1 MSMLKG
7 DELRAEMSRRA
18 FLSYW
23 VALGAMSIAAPS
35 LLATGARAATP
46 DGEVLNG
53 SHWGVFRAKVEG
65 GRFVSVRPWEKDP
78 APSHRCRRAG
88 HRLLADPHLVSDGPP
103 GLAGEGSRRRRPRPA
118 ARATSCG

>member
-18 FLSYW
+18 FLSYG

-46 DGEVLNG
+46 DGEVLTG
-53 SHWGVFRAKVEG
+53 SHWGAFRAKVEG
-65 GRFVSVRPWEKDP
+65 GRVVSVKPWEKDP
-78 APSHRCRRAG
+78 APSHQLAG
-88 HRLLADPHLVSDGPP
+88 VLDFDLFADPHQIPDGPP
-103 GLAGEGSRRRRPRPA
+103 RLP
-118 ARATSCG
+118 